1 MVQGPGPSRNPMQT
15 SSHSHRATRRG
26 APLPVGL
33 LAALLLASAA
43 RLAAQEDNLA
53 RLQGCARA
61 VADSVTAGLGHDTIC
76 VSIVNHEAAWLLDQA
91 MVAAA
96 GDRHIPVRSC
106 DSLHPAAISMAI
118 TSLGVLYRELDD
130 ADRVERLARFEVSA
144 TLPAEGAG
152 GGAGNQTRRMRI
164 YSVAL
169 SDTVDADRTSSLE
182 RSGYDFARGAFPP
195 PAGGGFWK
203 KLVEPAVVLG
213 SAVVIVVLLF
223 TVRSK

>member
-1 MVQGPGPSRNPMQT
+1 MKNSSRSHISTHGP
-15 SSHSHRATRRG
+15 
-26 APLPVGL
+26 
-33 LAALLLASAA
+33 AALLLLLACAP

-61 VADSVTAGLGHDTIC
+61 VADSVTAGLGDDTIC

-96 GDRHIPVRSC
+96 TDRHIPVRSC
-106 DSLHPAAISMAI
+106 DSAHPASISMAI

-130 ADRVERLARFEVSA
+130 ADRLERLARFEVSA
-144 TLPAEGAG
+144 TLPATAAPG
-152 GGAGNQTRRMRI
+152 GNNVRAMRI

-169 SDTVDADRTSSLE
+169 SDTIDADGTSSLE

-195 PAGGGFWK
+195 RPGGGFWK